1 MDIKAVSL
9 NHMVEDRTGFF
20 RPKGIQFDCVPDR
33 LGARG
38 DRSHCRPA
46 AGARIENANS
56 VSVER

>member
-1 MDIKAVSL
+1 MNIKAVAL
-9 NHMVEDRTGFF
+9 NHVVEDRTGFF
-20 RPKGIQFDCVPDR
+20 RPKGIQFDCVSDR

-38 DRSHCRPA
+38 DRSHRRPS